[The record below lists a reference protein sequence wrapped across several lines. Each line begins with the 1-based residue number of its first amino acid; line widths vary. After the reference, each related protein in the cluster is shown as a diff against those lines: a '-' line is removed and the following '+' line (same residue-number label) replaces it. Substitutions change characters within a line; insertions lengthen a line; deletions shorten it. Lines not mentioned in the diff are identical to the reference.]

1 MTVATSQI
9 LAPIELAWLRVQTPE
24 SPMVTTVGMICE
36 GSIDREAFK
45 SRIEDR
51 LLGEKRLR
59 QRIETPHLP
68 LSRPSWQEVEQFQL
82 ADHLLV
88 EDTSEQGLP
97 EVIARLGSQPLT
109 EGLPLW
115 QIHLIERQEGG
126 SVVVFRLHASV
137 ADSRAAASMAM
148 RLFDSQ
154 TEDPAARSKIGFE
167 HLIKM
172 DALRAGEGRTASAT
186 RALCQLIT
194 SRADRSN
201 PFRCKA
207 TGSRIA
213 AWSDP
218 VDLEILERR
227 SVELHC
233 SVTEALVSAIVTGL
247 RKAVHQRDLPAE
259 DLDLKAVVPLDLRL
273 PGARLHG
280 TRMALGMLPIPI
292 GAASGE
298 GRLQAIRDEIGRFSS
313 SPERLVVLGIEAGV
327 NLSMSE
333 LEERSLRL
341 MSQKASAS
349 MAILD
354 GPAEAQ
360 SLCGQTVSQLVW
372 QRAMPGRIALSL
384 SLVAYAGRVQ
394 FGISCD
400 EALEMD
406 PSVLASDMAQAA
418 TAT

>member
-280 TRMALGMLPIPI
+280 TL
-292 GAASGE
+292 
-298 GRLQAIRDEIGRFSS
+298 RDEIGRFSS

-400 EALEMD
+400 EELEMD